1 MAIKNSMRPFAR
13 DSVLASSQPL
23 AMCLVPPTI
32 APQSTAMECAA
43 MDAKFNVVR
52 RAMCGLQVAVLLG
65 LVGCAGTIKQDA
77 RVQGDVSR
85 LEGVTQVVA
94 LMSPDATK
102 QLADNF
108 QFNREEL
115 ATFLRRRLEAKGL
128 ISATSTHQVQIVVTD
143 IRVRSAIAAI
153 MLGFMA
159 GDDHVTGRV
168 RVLDAQGRALRSFDV
183 NATYALGGLAGGQDS
198 MRMNWLYD
206 KFSELAAIELA
217 KVISVPQA
225 GAKPSPAA
233 APALAGAVAP
243 VGASVMVPVTATT
256 TQMASL
262 PLSALENA
270 DAVPVNERGRAVYR
284 DWLTQKSPR
293 AFVVSESGHWF
304 GTWGRNPKDPME
316 SKDPSERAMK
326 RCLDSGQPRC
336 AIYAVNDQVVYSR
349 PTAVTP
355 Q

>member
-1 MAIKNSMRPFAR
+1 MGGL
-13 DSVLASSQPL
+13 LAAAAL
-23 AMCLVPPTI
+23 ALT
-32 APQSTAMECAA
+32 
-43 MDAKFNVVR
+43 
-52 RAMCGLQVAVLLG
+52 
-65 LVGCAGTIKQDA
+65 GCAGTIKQDA

-85 LEGVTQVVA
+85 LEGVTQVTA

-128 ISATSTHQVQIVVTD
+128 ISASSTHQVQIVVTD

-153 MLGFMA
+153 MFGFMA

-168 RVLDAQGRALRSFDV
+168 RVLDAQGHALRSFDV
-183 NATYALGGLAGGQDS
+183 TASYALGGLAGGQDG

-206 KFSELAAIELA
+206 KFSELAALELA
-217 KVISVPQA
+217 KVIALPQS
-225 GAKPSPAA
+225 GAKPVLTTTAPSMAVAVASVA
-233 APALAGAVAP
+233 APVAGSATP
-243 VGASVMVPVTATT
+243 SPSVPLSVP
-256 TQMASL
+256 
-262 PLSALENA
+262 PSALENA

-304 GTWGRNPKDPME
+304 GTWGRNPKDPTE
-316 SKDPSERAMK
+316 AQDPTERAMK
-326 RCLDSGQPRC
+326 RCLDAGRPRC
-336 AIYAVNDQVVYSR
+336 VAYAVNDQVVYTR
-349 PTAVTP
+349 PSAVAP